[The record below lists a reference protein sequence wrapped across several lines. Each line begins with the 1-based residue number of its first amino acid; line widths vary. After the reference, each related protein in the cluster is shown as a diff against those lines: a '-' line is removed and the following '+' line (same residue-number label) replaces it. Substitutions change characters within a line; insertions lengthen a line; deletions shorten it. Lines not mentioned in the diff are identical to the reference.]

1 MINKY
6 IDYEQLEQIL
16 IIFFSYLNFSLNY
29 DLFSILNLLHD
40 YNYQIIVDSLYV
52 VSLQLRLILLF
63 L

>member
-6 IDYEQLEQIL
+6 IDYEQLVQIL
-16 IIFFSYLNFSLNY
+16 IIFSSYLNFSLNY

-40 YNYQIIVDSLYV
+40 NNYQIIVDSLYV
-52 VSLQLRLILLF
+52 VSLQLKLILLY